1 MSIREPSALAISHG
15 TVESVRSVI
24 GSVPMVKQDHLRRL
38 VKGVAGKRFAAKQEI
53 PCFLAIAD

>member
-1 MSIREPSALAISHG
+1 
-15 TVESVRSVI
+15 
-24 GSVPMVKQDHLRRL
+24 MVKQDHLRRL